1 MNKADKAAF
10 KTGSIFGAL
19 GAIAIA
25 PIATPVLWA
34 ALAYGTY
41 KVARGAYNNAKLKDA
56 PKGKPDENLFI

>member
-19 GAIAIA
+19 GAMAIA

-41 KVARGAYNNAKLKDA
+41 KVARGAYYNAKLKDA
-56 PKGKPDENLFI
+56 PKDKPNEDFFV

>member
-1 MNKADKAAF
+1 MDKADKAAF
-10 KTGSIFGAL
+10 KTGSICGAL

-41 KVARGAYNNAKLKDA
+41 KVVCGAYYNAKLKDA
-56 PKGKPDENLFI
+56 PRGKPDEDLFI

>member
-1 MNKADKAAF
+1 MDKADRAAF

-41 KVARGAYNNAKLKDA
+41 KVVCGAYYNAKLKDA
-56 PKGKPDENLFI
+56 LKGKPDENLFI

>member
-1 MNKADKAAF
+1 MDKADRAAF

-19 GAIAIA
+19 GAIAI
-25 PIATPVLWA
+25 PSIATPVLWA

-41 KVARGAYNNAKLKDA
+41 KVVRGAYYNAKLKDA

>member
-1 MNKADKAAF
+1 MKPEDKAAL
-10 KTGSIFGAL
+10 KAGSIFGAL
-19 GAIAIA
+19 SAIAIT

>member
-1 MNKADKAAF
+1 MDKADKAAF

-41 KVARGAYNNAKLKDA
+41 KVTKVAYNNAKLKDV
-56 PKGKPDENLFI
+56 PKGKPNENLFI

>member
-1 MNKADKAAF
+1 MDKADKAAF

-41 KVARGAYNNAKLKDA
+41 KVVRSAYYNAKLKDA

>member
-1 MNKADKAAF
+1 MKPEDKAAL
-10 KTGSIFGAL
+10 KSGSIFGAL

-41 KVARGAYNNAKLKDA
+41 KVARGAYYNAKLKDA

>member
-34 ALAYGTY
+34 ALAYGNY

-56 PKGKPDENLFI
+56 SQGKPDEDFFI

>member
-1 MNKADKAAF
+1 MDKAGRVAF

-25 PIATPVLWA
+25 PLATPVLWA

-41 KVARGAYNNAKLKDA
+41 KVARGAYYNAKLKDA
-56 PKGKPDENLFI
+56 PKGSSDEDLFI

>member
-1 MNKADKAAF
+1 MDNADKAAF

-41 KVARGAYNNAKLKDA
+41 KVVRGAYYNAKLKDA